1 MCYKARGQT
10 KRKTTREEVLEKEGG
25 RGSQRSK
32 RGKEKD
38 RVWRR
43 KRVRTRRRTTR
54 IEKESWSGGGEGRGR
69 AG

>member
-25 RGSQRSK
+25 GSQRSK

-43 KRVRTRRRTTR
+43 KRVRMRRRTTR